1 MEGYEEAEAEASSI
15 LEAME
20 KEELR
25 NMILKNKRRIDGR
38 GPEDIR
44 GIWTETGYFPR
55 AHGSAIFRRGDT
67 QALVSVTRGTK
78 RDAQSIDSLFQH
90 EDKTYVLH
98 YSFRPFSGG
107 EAGFMR
113 AQGMREVAQ

>member
-1 MEGYEEAEAEASSI
+1 MIDIVATGLNKEYYNNQVRDLRDENMAEVLAMEGYEEAEAEASSI

-44 GIWTETGYFPR
+44 EIWTETGYFPR
-55 AHGSAIFRRGDT
+55 AHGSAIFTRGET
-67 QALVSVTRGTK
+67 QALVSDRKSTRLN
-78 RDAQSIDSLFQH
+78 SSH
-90 EDKTYVLH
+90 
-98 YSFRPFSGG
+98 
-107 EAGFMR
+107 
-113 AQGMREVAQ
+113 